1 MNLRLADPGGLVS
14 FLDRVVRGY
23 GRVLFTAGGTEVRD
37 VDGTLFFRRVEPVSV
52 GGPFA
57 SVEALVRS
65 EGIRRYPTAD
75 DSSGGEPT
83 FEIFEWE
90 GSFFRIEGEGS
101 GAVWRF
107 EKREAA
113 RSGKNG
119 ALVPGSGAPGS

>member
-57 SVEALVRS
+57 SV
-65 EGIRRYPTAD
+65 
-75 DSSGGEPT
+75 PT